1 MGDNLK
7 EADNLKE
14 TDNLERDNKLKE
26 ALPNEP
32 KVVGCNVCML
42 VAYDD
47 GKEKLNKFEKAYKQR
62 EEREEREEW
71 EKFIEEWKKKMRQEE
86 SWDDEDSKVSNETPP
101 KKEDKKEIVKS
112 TITPCDV
119 DWDDPNGG
127 WEIMTNIIPYNDSK
141 KKEKDKKDN
150 KYKNMYGF

>member
-1 MGDNLK
+1 MAENLK
-7 EADNLKE
+7 EV
-14 TDNLERDNKLKE
+14 DNLERDDKLKE
-26 ALPNEP
+26 VLLNEP

-62 EEREEREEW
+62 EERKEW
-71 EKFIEEWKKKMRQEE
+71 EKFLEELKKKLREEE
-86 SWDDEDSKVSNETPP
+86 SWNDEGSKVSNETPP
-101 KKEDKKEIVKS
+101 KKEIIKS
-112 TITPCDV
+112 TINPCDV

-127 WEIMTNIIPYNDSK
+127 WEIMKNIVPYDDSK
-141 KKEKDKKDN
+141 TEKEKDKKDN